1 MPQSDCVKMYVYLD
15 ERIVPIM
22 LIFLPCRLKNPAS
35 SNGTP
40 VFADIYDTLEIPG
53 RICQRLQKIGFGG
66 FKVYIGENLSLENEK
81 ITYDYA
87 KNLT

>member
-53 RICQRLQKIGFGG
+53 RILYLIFSFSNSKTSF
-66 FKVYIGENLSLENEK
+66 FVPL
-81 ITYDYA
+81 
-87 KNLT
+87 